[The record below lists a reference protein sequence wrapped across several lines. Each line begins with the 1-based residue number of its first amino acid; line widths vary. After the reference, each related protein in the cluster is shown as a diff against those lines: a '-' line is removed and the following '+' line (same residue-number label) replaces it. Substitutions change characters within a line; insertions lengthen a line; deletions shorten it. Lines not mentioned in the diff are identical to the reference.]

1 MALGGAAWRNET
13 RAWRRAMLKTPR
25 PNTAMA
31 VLSSPDMIAELPCPW
46 PCHETRSV
54 SRPSAVRLSKS
65 MTVTLSES
73 EVLNP
78 RNRLPESCGTGLY
91 LL

>member
-1 MALGGAAWRNET
+1 
-13 RAWRRAMLKTPR
+13 
-25 PNTAMA
+25 MA

-46 PCHETRSV
+46 PCHETQSV
-54 SRPSAVRLSKS
+54 SRLSAVRLSKS
-65 MTVTLSES
+65 VTVTVTLSES

-78 RNRLPESCGTGLY
+78 RNRLPESCETGLY